1 VQLRFFIFLLAA
13 LALPAAASAEKRLT
27 PSWMQIDAARKRVT
41 MPMVAGWNPVNGAL
55 NFNGYH
61 TGNATIIVPAG
72 WSVILKFKNNDG
84 MLPHSVVVTRAYADK
99 DRPLEAGHPQT
110 AISRAYSIDPVPGI
124 MAPRGDD
131 VTFVA
136 RDPGKFEFFCG
147 VTGHGQAGMWVRF
160 DVVADAPA
168 PLLVVADGAEPG
180 WE

>member
-1 VQLRFFIFLLAA
+1 MRFLL
-13 LALPAAASAEKRLT
+13 LLLIGLSLPAAASAEKRVT
-27 PSWMQIDAARKRVT
+27 PSWIQIDAARKRVT

-61 TGNATIIVPAG
+61 TGNATVIVPVG

-84 MLPHSVVVTRAYADK
+84 MLPHSVVVTRDYTEK
-99 DRPLEAGHPQT
+99 DRPLEAGYAET
-110 AISRAYSIDPVPGI
+110 AIPRAYSIDPIPGI

-131 VTFVA
+131 VTFTA
-136 RDPGKFEFFCG
+136 RDPGKFQLYCG

-160 DVVADAPA
+160 NVVADAASPE
-168 PLLVVADGAEPG
+168 LVILDGAEPG